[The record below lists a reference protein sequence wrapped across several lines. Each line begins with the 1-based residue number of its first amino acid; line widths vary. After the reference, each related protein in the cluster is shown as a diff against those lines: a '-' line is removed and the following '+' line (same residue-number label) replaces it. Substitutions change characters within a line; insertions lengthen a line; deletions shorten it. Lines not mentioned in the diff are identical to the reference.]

1 MDVLVTDNPAGE
13 VQRTS
18 VVDTNCELTGPMVP
32 NEHTAALSIN
42 GILVPFKEIRVPPPS
57 PLDVGETLEATGALC
72 RVIA

>member
-1 MDVLVTDNPAGE
+1 
-13 VQRTS
+13 
-18 VVDTNCELTGPMVP
+18 MVP